1 MIFHLPMIT
10 GILERRILLNY
21 SLDPEYL
28 KKFLPAPFKP
38 RLFNG
43 VGVGGICMIRFAG
56 LRPKFVPKF
65 MGIDSENAAH
75 RIAVEWEIKGQKFEG
90 VYIPKRNTASRLNY
104 FTGGRI
110 FPGIFQMSQF
120 DINEQGENYQLK
132 ITPKGQNQHLVD
144 FHGEVSQQ
152 LSAKSIFPDLKA
164 ASDFF
169 AKGAI
174 GYSLSADQSHF
185 QGMELRMLDW
195 DIQAMNIKKASVHL
209 FEDSAS
215 FPTGTAKLDSAML
228 MKNLRHEWHRIPE
241 IESNRLIIV
250 LF

>member
-1 MIFHLPMIT
+1 MIFQLPVIT

-56 LRPKFVPKF
+56 LRPKFVPTF
-65 MGIDSENAAH
+65 LGIDSENAAH
-75 RIAVEWEIKGQKFEG
+75 RIAIEWEIKGQKFEG
-90 VYIPKRNTASRLNY
+90 VYIPKRNTASQFNY
-104 FTGGRI
+104 LTGGRI

-120 DINEQGENYQLK
+120 DVNEQGDNYQLR
-132 ITPKGQNQHLVD
+132 ITPKEQNQHLVD
-144 FHGEVSQQ
+144 FRGEVSQH
-152 LSAKSIFPDLKA
+152 LSASSIFPDLKI
-164 ASDFF
+164 ASDFL

-174 GYSLSADQSHF
+174 GYSLFADKTHS

-209 FEDSAS
+209 FEDSLS
-215 FPTGTAKLDSAML
+215 FPNGTARLDSAML

-241 IESNRLIIV
+241 IPASLI
-250 LF
+250 